1 MDTPRNGAGDRIND
15 LSAQLYAWNQGHSG
29 ATNRISGLINTGQ
42 SVVVG
47 QCQYVHSSGPG
58 IRNQFRGRIRPIGIP
73 GVRMEVDA
81 SGWHC
86 SMLRVRLV
94 A

>member
-1 MDTPRNGAGDRIND
+1 VVRESQYIHSR
-15 LSAQLYAWNQGHSG
+15 GH
-29 ATNRISGLINTGQ
+29 GLG
-42 SVVVG
+42 
-47 QCQYVHSSGPG
+47 
-58 IRNQFRGRIRPIGIP
+58 NQFRGRIRPIGIP
-73 GVRMEVDA
+73 GVGVEVDA

>member
-1 MDTPRNGAGDRIND
+1 MDAPGNSSRNRIND
-15 LSAQLYAWNQGHSG
+15 LSAQLNAWNQGHSG
-29 ATNRISGLINTGQ
+29 AADRISGLINTGQ

-47 QCQYVHSSGPG
+47 ECQHVHSGG
-58 IRNQFRGRIRPIGIP
+58 HRMGNQFRGGIRPIGIP
-73 GVRMEVDA
+73 GVGMKVDA